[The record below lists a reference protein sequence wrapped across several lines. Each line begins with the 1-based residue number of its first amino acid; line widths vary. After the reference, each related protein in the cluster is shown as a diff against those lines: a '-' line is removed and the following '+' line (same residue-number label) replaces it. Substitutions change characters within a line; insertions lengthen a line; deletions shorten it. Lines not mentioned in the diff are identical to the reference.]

1 MASSRVAEFAFK
13 FAVDNGRSKVSAVH
27 KANIMKR
34 ADGLFIQC
42 CREVSE
48 KYPQIEYEELI
59 VDNACMQVSSSM
71 SLNIAAAASHN
82 GSMELCSTGYCT
94 ACWQEA
100 VDAAD

>member
-1 MASSRVAEFAFK
+1 MSRRPACLLLVQVITRVASSRVAEFAFK

-71 SLNIAAAASHN
+71 
-82 GSMELCSTGYCT
+82 
-94 ACWQEA
+94 ACA
-100 VDAAD
+100 